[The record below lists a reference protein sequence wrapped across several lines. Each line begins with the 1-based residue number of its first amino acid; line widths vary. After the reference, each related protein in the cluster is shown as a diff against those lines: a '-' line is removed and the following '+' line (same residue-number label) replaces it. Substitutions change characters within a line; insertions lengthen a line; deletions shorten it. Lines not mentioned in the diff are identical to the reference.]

1 MKIVLSFIFIFSA
14 SNSFGAS
21 KKYFENKLHYRTVF
35 GQCPGKAVGRLTLT
49 LIKEF
54 EKNKSLLDIKKKIVR
69 DKLEEKYYLSSY
81 KIKYNPLD
89 KMLKFG
95 FDCPKP
101 LMKVQ
106 IYKKDGEEY
115 YTAILVDN
123 GKLFDPTYEV
133 LMRAEKKITKSL
145 PHMAIPADL
154 LSTNIHRKITSLLN
168 ELGDNF
174 VNKVS
179 EVIINENKEL
189 TIIMSVGRKPSS
201 AFLGKEE
208 WDEKIVKLEEIIT
221 YMSKK
226 KTIPAII
233 NLTNA
238 KKIVVKFSDK
248 I

>member
-1 MKIVLSFIFIFSA
+1 MKYFLCFLLITLSTSA
-14 SNSFGAS
+14 SAVS
-21 KKYFENKLHYRTVF
+21 KKYFEDKLHYRTVF
-35 GQCPGKAVGRLTLT
+35 GQCPAKVVGRLTLT

-54 EKNKSLLDIKKKIVR
+54 EKNKSLLDVKKKIVD
-69 DKLEEKYYLSSY
+69 DKLEEKYFLSSY

-89 KMLKFG
+89 DMLKFD

-115 YTAILVDN
+115 YTAILVDS
-123 GKLFDPTYEV
+123 GKLYDPTYEV
-133 LMRAEKKITKSL
+133 LMRSEKKIKGDL
-145 PHMAIPADL
+145 PHMAIPAELITTDL
-154 LSTNIHRKITSLLN
+154 HKKITSLLN
-168 ELGDNF
+168 ELGDEF
-174 VNKVS
+174 VNQVS
-179 EVIINENKEL
+179 EVILNENKEL
-189 TIIMSVGRKPSS
+189 TIIMSIGRKPSS
-201 AFLGKEE
+201 AFLGKDE
-208 WDEKIVKLEEIIT
+208 WNEKIVKLEEIIS

-248 I
+248 G